1 MFIYLFVEEFAKW
14 RMNCVEWIS
23 NHEFDFIVI
32 IIIIVS
38 NIYSFFLFLNLWQ
51 NRKDR
56 IWYAMLKHQSAL
68 LSVSFHKKGHIIKK
82 NTKITRM
89 GHVGLLCLK
98 IWDHNLV
105 GHLRWKARG
114 LRLFRYLMGCVCVG
128 WRFSKRAAVFGTAA
142 PV

>member
-1 MFIYLFVEEFAKW
+1 MANELCRMNFQPWIWLYCYYYYYSLEYLF
-14 RMNCVEWIS
+14 IL
-23 NHEFDFIVI
+23 
-32 IIIIVS
+32 
-38 NIYSFFLFLNLWQ
+38 FLFLNLWQ